1 MFQFLTS
8 IFGSA
13 YFEIAILI
21 VLLTAFIT
29 HRKDPRL
36 VVSGIRIVRT
46 IIVVLIFF
54 YFMFIWASAVQPTL
68 RAISVFGMFL
78 INFFM
83 FYNLMLARLE
93 RPYRDALALI
103 SREPEKPELM
113 QDIWSAGK
121 RFYYLRYAWSSL
133 FSGVNPFRFLGN
145 LATDRVR
152 ADLKNTLHSYGV
164 AKGLVSLQAMADFMR
179 TRLDADANLPGEFKD
194 LMAKA
199 IDSFVKHPWI
209 EEQTNEFLQLVTERP
224 EELNFPQWM
233 EKFETSIRESH
244 K

>member
-21 VLLTAFIT
+21 VLLIAFIT

-68 RAISVFGMFL
+68 RAISVFGMFV
-78 INFFM
+78 INLFM

-103 SREPEKPELM
+103 SREPGKPELM
-113 QDIWSAGK
+113 QDIWSTGK
-121 RFYYLRYAWSSL
+121 RFYYLRYAWASL
-133 FSGVNPFRFLGN
+133 FSGVNPLRFLGN
-145 LATDRVR
+145 LATERVR
-152 ADLKNTLHSYGV
+152 ADLKDTLHGYGV
-164 AKGLVSLQAMADFMR
+164 EKRLASLQAMADFMR
-179 TRLDADANLPGEFKD
+179 TRLAADANLPGEFKD
-194 LMAKA
+194 LMEKT

-209 EEQTNEFLQLVTERP
+209 EEQANDFLQVIAERP
-224 EELNFPQWM
+224 EELHFPQWM